1 MATFGI
7 EEEFQFLD
15 PETLRPVDAGA
26 TVFETLSA
34 TTDWREVTHREFLAS
49 QIEHASAVFEQIDDA
64 HVALTG
70 FRRLVAA
77 HAAELGVVVA
87 SIGTPPDTT
96 AFPSITDT
104 ERYHRIVR
112 TMDAVIADHQVSGL
126 HVHVGIPNREAG
138 VIVLNA
144 VRPWLPLL
152 TAIASNSPLWRGQDT
167 GHDSWRTVLLRR
179 WTTSGC
185 PPAFVDAADYDRRIA
200 RLLGIGG
207 TVDLG
212 VIMWDVRLSEHLPT
226 IEFRMADAQLDA
238 RSTLFIAALCRA
250 LVAHSLGVPGAQSAA
265 ARASAEM
272 PSELLSA
279 ALLHSAHYG
288 MRQEVFD
295 PIIGALVPAHACL
308 ARLLRMLAPEL
319 GQLADL
325 EMATEA
331 VARLA
336 VDGTGAQ
343 QQRAAFSRSGL
354 PGLRRLLSASVT
366 AATVTAAAVNP
377 ATVSPPRGDAK
388 VAAVVGS
395 TVG

>member
-1 MATFGI
+1 VATFGI

-15 PETLRPVDAGA
+15 PETLCPVDVGA
-26 TVFETLSA
+26 RVFETLSA
-34 TTDWREVTHREFLAS
+34 TVDWGPVTHREFLAS
-49 QIEHASAVFEQIDDA
+49 QIEHASAVFEHLDDA
-64 HVALTG
+64 RTALTG
-70 FRRLVAA
+70 FRRAVAVN
-77 HAAELGVVVA
+77 AAELGVVVA
-87 SIGTPPDTT
+87 SVGTPPDTT
-96 AFPSITDT
+96 QFPSITDT
-104 ERYHRIVR
+104 ERYQRIVH

-152 TAIASNSPLWRGQDT
+152 TAIASNSPLWRGSDT

-185 PPAFVDAADYDRRIA
+185 PPSFVDAADYDRRIA

-238 RSTLFIAALCRA
+238 RTTLFITALCRA
-250 LVAHSLGVPGAQSAA
+250 LVAHSLAAPNAQSAA
-265 ARASAEM
+265 AVASADM

-288 MRQEVFD
+288 MRDEVFD
-295 PIIGALVPAHACL
+295 PLVGALAPAHDCL
-308 ARLLRMLAPEL
+308 LRLLRLLEPEL
-319 GQLADL
+319 VQLGDL
-325 EMATEA
+325 ELAAEA

-336 VDGTGAQ
+336 VEGTGAQ
-343 QQRAAFSRSGL
+343 RQRTAFGRGGL
-354 PGLRRLLSASVT
+354 PELRRLLSG
-366 AATVTAAAVNP
+366 TVALP
-377 ATVSPPRGDAK
+377 HGDEK
-388 VAAVVGS
+388 VAAIIGS
-395 TVG
+395 SLG

>member
-15 PETLRPVDAGA
+15 PLTLCPVDVGA
-26 TVFETLSA
+26 RVFASLSA
-34 TTDWREVTHREFLAS
+34 TADWGPVTHREFLAS
-49 QIEHASAVFEQIDDA
+49 QIEHASAVFERSDDA
-64 HVALTG
+64 RAALTG
-70 FRRLVAA
+70 FRRALAG

-87 SIGTPPDTT
+87 SVGTPPDTT
-96 AFPSITDT
+96 PFPSITDT
-104 ERYHRIVR
+104 ERYQRIVH

-126 HVHVGIPNREAG
+126 HVHVGIPDREAG
-138 VIVLNA
+138 VVVLNA

-152 TAIASNSPLWRGQDT
+152 TAIASNSPLWRGLDT

-238 RSTLFIAALCRA
+238 RTTLFIAVLCRA
-250 LVAHSLGVPGAQSAA
+250 LVAHSLAVPNAQNVAA
-265 ARASAEM
+265 AASADM

-288 MRQEVFD
+288 MRNEVFD
-295 PIIGALVPAHACL
+295 PLVGALVPAHECL
-308 ARLLRMLAPEL
+308 RRLLRLLEPEL
-319 GQLADL
+319 VQLHDL
-325 EMATEA
+325 ELATEA

-343 QQRAAFSRSGL
+343 LQRAAFDRGGL
-354 PGLRRLLSASVT
+354 PALRRLLAGTVAVPRDELKV
-366 AATVTAAAVNP
+366 AATVG
-377 ATVSPPRGDAK
+377 S
-388 VAAVVGS
+388 VVG
-395 TVG
+395 

>member
-1 MATFGI
+1 VATFGI

-15 PETLRPVDAGA
+15 PATLCPVDAGA
-26 TVFETLSA
+26 RVFENLAA
-34 TTDWREVTHREFLAS
+34 TAEWREVTHREFLAS
-49 QIEHASAVFEQIDDA
+49 QIEHASAVFERLDDA
-64 HVALTG
+64 GAALTG
-70 FRRLVAA
+70 FRRAVAA
-77 HAAELGVVVA
+77 HASELGVVVA

-96 AFPSITDT
+96 TFPSITDT
-104 ERYHRIVR
+104 ARYQRIVH

-126 HVHVGIPNREAG
+126 HVHVGIPSREAG

-152 TAIASNSPLWRGQDT
+152 TAISANSPLWRGRDT

-179 WTTSGC
+179 WTTSGS
-185 PPAFVDAADYDRRIA
+185 PPAFVDAADYDRRIR

-238 RSTLFIAALCRA
+238 QTTLLITALCRA
-250 LVAHSLGVPGAQSAA
+250 LVAHSLDVPDPQGAA

-288 MRQEVFD
+288 TRHEVFD
-295 PIIGALVPAHACL
+295 PLVGALAPAHGGL
-308 ARLLRMLAPEL
+308 TRLLRMLEPAL
-319 GQLADL
+319 SRQDDRDLAV
-325 EMATEA
+325 EA
-331 VARLA
+331 VARLS

-343 QQRAAFSRSGL
+343 RQRAAFARGGL
-354 PGLRRLLSASVT
+354 PELRRLLTRTMTPSRVDDK
-366 AATVTAAAVNP
+366 AAV
-377 ATVSPPRGDAK
+377 AVHSIVS
-388 VAAVVGS
+388 
-395 TVG
+395 

>member
-15 PETLRPVDAGA
+15 PVTLLPVDAGA
-26 TVFETLSA
+26 RAFERLA
-34 TTDWREVTHREFLAS
+34 AMPEWREVTHREFLAS
-49 QIEHASAVFEQIDDA
+49 QIEHASAVFEEMADA
-64 HVALTG
+64 QRAVTG
-70 FRRLVAA
+70 FRRAVAEQ
-77 HAAELGVVVA
+77 AAALGVIVA

-104 ERYHRIVR
+104 ERYQRIVR

-126 HVHVGIPNREAG
+126 HVHVGIPSREAG

-144 VRPWLPLL
+144 VRPWLPLF

-185 PPAFVDAADYDRRIA
+185 PPAFIDAADYDRRIR

-226 IEFRMADAQLDA
+226 IEFRVADAQLDA
-238 RSTLFIAALCRA
+238 QTTLFITALCRA
-250 LVAHSLGVPGAQSAA
+250 FVAHALGVPRPRSAA
-265 ARASAEM
+265 ANASAEM

-279 ALLHSAHYG
+279 ALLHSAHHG
-288 MRQEVFD
+288 MSQQVFD
-295 PIIGALVPAHACL
+295 PLFGGLAPAQDCL
-308 ARLLRMLAPEL
+308 GRFMRMLEPEL
-319 GQLADL
+319 VGSGDVEL
-325 EMATEA
+325 ATEA
-331 VARLA
+331 AARLA
-336 VDGTGAQ
+336 VDGTGAAR
-343 QQRAAFSRSGL
+343 QRAAFRRGGL
-354 PGLRRLLSASVT
+354 PELRRLLSA
-366 AATVTAAAVNP
+366 AL
-377 ATVSPPRGDAK
+377 SPRRDEERET
-388 VAAVVGS
+388 VAAGS
-395 TVG
+395 IIG

>member
-15 PETLRPVDAGA
+15 PETLCPVDAGA
-26 TVFETLSA
+26 RVFDTLSA
-34 TTDWREVTHREFLAS
+34 TVKWRDVTHREFLAS
-49 QIEHASAVFEQIDDA
+49 QIEHASAVFERIDDA
-64 HVALTG
+64 RAAVAG
-70 FRRLVAA
+70 FRRAVAIR
-77 HAAELGVVVA
+77 AAELGVVVA

-96 AFPSITDT
+96 EFPSITDT
-104 ERYHRIVR
+104 ERYRHIVR

-126 HVHVGIPNREAG
+126 HVHVGIPSRQAG
-138 VIVLNA
+138 VVVLNA

-185 PPAFVDAADYDRRIA
+185 PPSFVDAADYDRRIA

-226 IEFRMADAQLDA
+226 IEFRMADAQLDTQT
-238 RSTLFIAALCRA
+238 TLFITTLCRA
-250 LVAHSLGVPGAQSAA
+250 LVAHSLAVPNAQSAA
-265 ARASAEM
+265 ATASAEM

-279 ALLHSAHYG
+279 ALLHSAHFG
-288 MRQEVFD
+288 MRHEVFD
-295 PIIGALVPAHACL
+295 PLVGALAPAHDCL
-308 ARLLRMLAPEL
+308 RRLLRLVEPEL
-319 GQLADL
+319 VQLGDL
-325 EMATEA
+325 ELAAEA

-336 VDGTGAQ
+336 VDGTGAER
-343 QQRAAFSRSGL
+343 QRAAFSRGGL
-354 PGLRRLLSASVT
+354 PGLRRLL
-366 AATVTAAAVNP
+366 AATV
-377 ATVSPPRGDAK
+377 SLPRGDEK
-388 VAAVVGS
+388 MAVTVGS
-395 TVG
+395 ILG